1 MSGGACLS
9 GLSFLL
15 ALVAAAAAC
24 VLLLEPLECTFLLR
38 DLVVEAG
45 VSAMAAFVRPKLKV
59 VGWSGGRVV
68 GR

>member
-38 DLVVEAG
+38 DLVEAG
-45 VSAMAAFVRPKLKV
+45 VSAMAAFVRPKLKG

>member
-1 MSGGACLS
+1 M
-9 GLSFLL
+9 L

-38 DLVVEAG
+38 DLVEAG
-45 VSAMAAFVRPKLKV
+45 VSAMAAFVRPKLKG
-59 VGWSGGRVV
+59 VGWSGCRVV